1 MFQKNKSYTMNVVK
15 GYAFNGAKYPFLVTF
30 KGMFLVDGWQY
41 NGEVK
46 YATTDNGKNWFLN
59 GYNLTE
65 PDGAGMREI
74 KTNVLPKSLDPLLR
88 KELSLLSIQND
99 SDKEINDIET
109 RLKLLRLQVSNLE
122 TELEFKKSRG

>member
-1 MFQKNKSYTMNVVK
+1 MNVVK

-30 KGMFLVDGWQY
+30 KGMFLVGGWQY
-41 NGEVK
+41 NGEVR
-46 YATTDNGKNWFLN
+46 YTTTDNGKNWLLSSW
-59 GYNLTE
+59 NLTE
-65 PDGAGMREI
+65 PDDGGMREI

-109 RLKLLRLQVSNLE
+109 RLKLLKFQVYNLE
-122 TELEFKKSRG
+122 AELEIKKSRR

>member
-1 MFQKNKSYTMNVVK
+1 MNVVK

-41 NGEVK
+41 NGEVR

-122 TELEFKKSRG
+122 TELEIKKSRG